1 VVTMRQG
8 DIWWLE
14 SETERRPVLVVTRS
28 AALPFLQRVVVA
40 PVTRTIRGIRSEI
53 LLDEAEG
60 LPQPC
65 VASFDNLTT
74 VATSNLTQYVGTLG
88 VRHDE
93 LCRALRFATACS

>member
-1 VVTMRQG
+1 MRQG

-14 SETERRPVLVVTRS
+14 SETQRRPVLVVTRS

-60 LPQPC
+60 LPQQC

-74 VATSNLTQYVGTLG
+74 VATSNLTQYVGALG

-93 LCRALRFATACS
+93 LYRALRFATACS

>member
-60 LPQPC
+60 FPQPC

-74 VATSNLTQYVGTLG
+74 VATSTLTQYVGTLG
-88 VRHDE
+88 DRHDE

>member
-1 VVTMRQG
+1 MRQG

-14 SETERRPVLVVTRS
+14 SETQRRPVLVVTRS
-28 AALPFLQRVVVA
+28 AALPSLERVVVA

-60 LPQPC
+60 LPHPC

-74 VATSNLTQYVGTLG
+74 VAASNLTQYVGTLG

-93 LCRALRFATACS
+93 LCRALCFATACS